1 MATDSNRS
9 VGDPP
14 TFSAQEGDPPTFPA
28 EVGDPP
34 SFSAKEC
41 GRPAH
46 IFSKEGRVALPPFTT
61 HRDEAFF
68 EKCFERTVDAQ
79 RDADEEIRPFTT

>member
-14 TFSAQEGDPPTFPA
+14 TFSAQE
-28 EVGDPP
+28 
-34 SFSAKEC
+34 C

-46 IFSKEGRVALPPFTT
+46 IFSKGVWATRISRIEARPAHISRRGGRVALPPFTT

-79 RDADEEIRPFTT
+79 RGADEEIRPFTT